1 VPGCHTGDTD
11 VRKTL
16 HKLGIA
22 IIGKPGQRQ
31 DFSRFPGFNAGLD
44 KLAAGTKLYLYGFDK
59 GRASTST

>member
-1 VPGCHTGDTD
+1 M
-11 VRKTL
+11 RKTL